1 MYKKTFSFFFLFI
14 LYACQSKDILVN
26 DVFSEGV
33 DLQSQMIENN
43 VKVDIPVNYFDN
55 GDFSYFT
62 KVERLEDRFSFCD
75 ISEEMAKTMT
85 TDAIVRSVL
94 HYPLNYLIFAYN
106 NPINAVK
113 LVIDSSHLHQELL
126 LREDAA
132 ETILHYFEKSDIDMN
147 VSYPSLDES
156 YQHLTYADEM
166 FLEYL
171 IASWTIKGFEDSGIK
186 NKLYSIVDDKEKRR
200 SMNTATYSE
209 YSIRPLSIIKHK
221 IATVQNTLTTSTIY
235 TYFGQVLGVII
246 NQELTAWEITNITNN
261 YVEAYPQAEMVRPAS
276 ARYNCHSYAWYDQS
290 TNNHYWLNRLNSN
303 GFLQLSRYWTDDLY
317 VMTTETNAEKV
328 YYVSS
333 DHSAIPLSS
342 TLYIS
347 KWGTAPL
354 MKHAPSYSPY
364 STTNMQYY
372 RQRSLPYNISL
383 HIVGDRLIAVNTSHN
398 YSLPHYY
405 NNMSISWSA
414 EPFPGISGNCYVTVN
429 LDGSCS
435 FSADTPGA
443 YYIYFEGYRNDE
455 LIITANYDVVV
466 AYGI

>member
-1 MYKKTFSFFFLFI
+1 MNKRIVYLIFLA
-14 LYACQSKDILVN
+14 LLHACQSKDILNN
-26 DVFSEGV
+26 DAFSKEI
-33 DLQSQMIENN
+33 DLQLQMIDNN
-43 VKVDIPVNYFDN
+43 IKADVPVNYFDD

-106 NPINAVK
+106 NPIDAVK

-132 ETILHYFEKSDIDMN
+132 ETILHYFEKSVIDMN

-200 SMNTATYSE
+200 SMDTATYSE
-209 YSIRPLSIIKHK
+209 YSISPLRIIKQR
-221 IATVQNTLTTSTIY
+221 IAAVQNTQTTSTIY
-235 TYFGQVLGVII
+235 TYFGQALEVIN
-246 NQELTAWEITNITNN
+246 NQELSVLEVANITN
-261 YVEAYPQAEMVRPAS
+261 VSVSLYPNSVIVRPAS
-276 ARYNCHSYAWYDQS
+276 TQYNCHSYAWYDQS

-317 VMTTETNAEKV
+317 VMTTEANAEKV
-328 YYVSS
+328 YYVSG

-347 KWGTAPL
+347 KWGAGPL
-354 MKHAPSYSPY
+354 MEHAPAECPY
-364 STTNMQYY
+364 NSTNMQYFW
-372 RQRSLPYNISL
+372 QRSLPYNITL
-383 HIVGDRLIAVNTSHN
+383 HIVGDRLIAVNSSHN

-405 NNMSISWSA
+405 NNMSVSWSA
-414 EPFPGISGNCYVTVN
+414 EPFPGISGNCHVTVN

-443 YYIYFEGYRNDE
+443 YYIYFEGYRNGE